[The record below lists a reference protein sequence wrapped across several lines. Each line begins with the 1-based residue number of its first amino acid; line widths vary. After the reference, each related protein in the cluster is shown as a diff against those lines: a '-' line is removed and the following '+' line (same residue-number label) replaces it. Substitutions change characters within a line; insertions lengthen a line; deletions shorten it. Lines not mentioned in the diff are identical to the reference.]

1 MLWCCYSLLL
11 DIYSSDVEF
20 EIGALSREGMR
31 QYFSNC
37 QWGVNGEYVNMI
49 IRTRILHVF
58 LHLES
63 CFLSEKLQSSLLNK
77 TVNERVV
84 SSYMLKRTPALEYA
98 RKRNAHMN
106 T

>member
-31 QYFSNC
+31 QYFSNW

-58 LHLES
+58 LHLVM
-63 CFLSEKLQSSLLNK
+63 FLVRKV
-77 TVNERVV
+77 TVNVIVV
-84 SSYMLKRTPALEYA
+84 EQDCK
-98 RKRNAHMN
+98 
-106 T
+106 